1 MKYKLIIAGLMVI
14 LALSL
19 LACQSSSTGDSTEP
33 EKPAKTSDSY
43 AAATMVEYYTCN
55 VFEATPHVTDEISF
69 PANKG
74 VTVILCSNQTTGF
87 QWNEEAEISDT
98 SIVKQT
104 SHSYTAP
111 SGTKVGASGTEKY
124 VFTGVSPGTATVKLE
139 YSRPWEGG
147 EKAVRTCTLT
157 IIVK

>member
-1 MKYKLIIAGLMVI
+1 MKYRLIMIGLMVI

-19 LACQSSSTGDSTEP
+19 LACQSGTTGDATEP
-33 EKPAKTSDSY
+33 DQPAKSSDSY
-43 AAATMVEYYTCN
+43 AAATSVKYYTCT
-55 VFEATPHVTDEISF
+55 VFENTPDVTDEISF

-147 EKAVRTCTLT
+147 EKAEWTCTLT